1 MSKIWYA
8 NDKFSLWKILLF
20 DERVSKMLFFIFSF
34 FNFSKLQMTNVKNLF
49 LKPSFFK
56 IDFDGSYEVLL
67 RHKYFWF
74 TYF

>member
-1 MSKIWYA
+1 MINSVCE
-8 NDKFSLWKILLF
+8 KFCFSMNGL
-20 DERVSKMLFFIFSF
+20 SKMLFFIFSF

-67 RHKYFWF
+67 RHKYF
-74 TYF
+74 